1 MKRLSVFLL
10 VGLAA
15 CGGDDD
21 GTGPGGGTLNA
32 THPVP
37 RGWGAGEQLGY
48 VLLTYQRKVPT
59 MLREDACAVEAQ
71 FGVAAAAGSLP
82 SSGGEGACIV
92 TDSNDWLGL
101 TDPMPA
107 CAGVIDFQVG
117 DGSQRVTV
125 CGDAFTMP
133 LARDCGTVAGAD
145 TFIVDSGPDEVPGDV
160 IATLAHG
167 VEEPGVPLITMPA
180 PQGDG
185 TALWPDG
192 DVVLGWDAQSSD
204 GVEIVIGQMSGTGP
218 KVRCLVPDTGS
229 FTVPASLL
237 TPYRSGTAF
246 VEVAALSQ
254 TVAMHDGFT
263 TRITWRE
270 SDAIWLFP

>member
-1 MKRLSVFLL
+1 MTIVMGTIVL
-10 VGLAA
+10 VA

-21 GTGPGGGTLNA
+21 GMGPGGTLNA
-32 THPVP
+32 VHAVP
-37 RGWGAGEQLGY
+37 REWGAGEQLGY
-48 VLLTYQRKVPT
+48 VLLEYQAKVPT
-59 MLREDACAVEAQ
+59 MLRESACSVEAQ
-71 FGVAAAAGSLP
+71 FGVAAAPGDLP
-82 SSGGEGACIV
+82 RTGADGACIV
-92 TDSNDWLGL
+92 TDTTTWLGL

-107 CAGVIDFQVG
+107 CAGVLDFQIG
-117 DGSQRVTV
+117 GASQRVTV

-133 LARDCGTVAGAD
+133 LARDCGTVVGAD

-160 IATLAHG
+160 IGTLAHG
-167 VEEPGVPLITMPA
+167 VEEPGVPIVRMPE

-192 DVVLGWDAQSSD
+192 DLVLGWDAQSSD
-204 GVEIVIGQMSGTGP
+204 GVEIVVGQMSGTGP
-218 KVRCLVPDTGS
+218 KVRCLVPDTGT
-229 FTVPASLL
+229 FTVPSSLL
-237 TPYRSGTAF
+237 APYRSGTAF

-254 TVAMHDGFT
+254 TVAMHDGFA